1 MLFKYHSG
9 GSKLIK
15 KVIMRK
21 MKIGDKEKENGHSP
35 CRLHK

>member
-9 GSKLIK
+9 SGKMIK

-21 MKIGDKEKENGHSP
+21 MKIGDKEKGN
-35 CRLHK
+35 